1 MDTPQIFSLS
11 QGLLFLLFF
20 ALSLCLDFKQQKIPL
35 FIFIFFFALK
45 LLHILFFWN
54 IYLSIYSTL
63 TTIDFFLY
71 LSPAVFALF
80 LLYLAKWS
88 KEAIGYGDGLFLLLS
103 SLYCNF
109 YHFFFLLFSAFFC
122 ACFVSITL
130 FCYCKRK
137 KKNPKHCRFPF
148 LPCFLPGMFY
158 LFSISLLK

>member
-1 MDTPQIFSLS
+1 MDTLQIFSLS

-20 ALSLCLDFKQQKIPL
+20 SLSLCLDFIQQKIPL
-35 FIFIFFFALK
+35 YLFIFFFALK

-103 SLYCNF
+103 SYTVISIIFSFCFLAPFSAHALSPLLYFATVKEKRKIRNIVVF
-109 YHFFFLLFSAFFC
+109 PFSPVFFREYSTFFPYHF
-122 ACFVSITL
+122 
-130 FCYCKRK
+130 
-137 KKNPKHCRFPF
+137 
-148 LPCFLPGMFY
+148 
-158 LFSISLLK
+158 